1 MELIGQ
7 GEVTELLLAWRQ
19 GDQHALDKL
28 IPLVY
33 DELKRL
39 ARRYMT
45 GERADHSLQTT
56 ALVHEAYARLIETP
70 RVHWR
75 DRSHFFAICAQLMRR
90 ALVDYSRSRAYLK
103 RGGGVTIVSLEQ
115 APEIGCDGR
124 VDLFAIDEALTSLA
138 AFDARKSQVVELR
151 FFGGLTMQE
160 TADVLSISPETV
172 LRDWKL
178 AKAWLL
184 RELDSVKRREA

>member
-1 MELIGQ
+1 VELLGQ

-45 GERADHSLQTT
+45 GERADHTLQTT

-124 VDLFAIDEALTSLA
+124 ADLFAIDEALTSLA

-151 FFGGLTMQE
+151 FFGGLTVEE
-160 TADVLSISPETV
+160 TAEVMEISPETV

-178 AKAWLL
+178 ARAWLL
-184 RELDSVKRREA
+184 RELESVKNCGA